1 MEVELWDCSGDGKY
15 VFKDFLQFCLCAD
28 SEFFMRQA
36 RSTKMLL
43 VLVLDHEEG
52 LAVTHSMLGI
62 LVKEIKL

>member
-15 VFKDFLQFCLCAD
+15 VSKIFLQFSLCAD

-43 VLVLDHEEG
+43 VLVLDEGG
-52 LAVTHSMLGI
+52 LAVTHSVLGI
-62 LVKEIKL
+62 LFKEIKL